1 MFYGI
6 KEVLL
11 VKYDNNVCGGYGGKN
26 LYRLKM
32 QAKVSTGKMSG
43 CLALNLL

>member
-1 MFYGI
+1 MFDGI

-11 VKYDNNVCGGYGGKN
+11 VKYDNSVFGGYGGKN

-43 CLALNLL
+43 CLAFSLL